1 MPRTRRTAGNGH
13 HGRLKNG
20 AHPAEHAIWKMML
33 QKCLNVSCSQ
43 YPKYGGR
50 GVQVCERWRDADG
63 FANFLADVG
72 PQPHPGAGL
81 RLRDPDGDFE
91 PGNVEWDA
99 TRKGRTLDYDGRSQS
114 LNDWA
119 QELDVRPATIRARL
133 GSGWSVERALTTR
146 VPYRFCAR
154 RTWHPARP
162 TKGWPDAPAGDGCA
176 DTPAADSNEPPDE

>member
-1 MPRTRRTAGNGH
+1 MSRTRRTAGNGL
-13 HGRLKNG
+13 LKKG

-50 GVQVCERWRDADG
+50 GVQVCDRWRDADG
-63 FANFLADVG
+63 FAHFLEDVG

-81 RLRDPDGDFE
+81 RLLDPGGDFE
-91 PGNVEWDA
+91 PGNVTWDD
-99 TRKGRTLDYDGRSQS
+99 TRQSRILTCGGRSQS
-114 LNDWA
+114 LNEWA

-133 GSGWSVERALTTR
+133 GGGWSVERALTTR

-154 RTWHPARP
+154 RKWHPARP
-162 TKGWPDAPAGDGCA
+162 TKGRPDAPASDGG